1 MPIGVPK
8 DTFFSAYYRARTPEF
23 LLEPKA
29 YGLWVDFFSQYLL
42 MKERAPV
49 IVRIL
54 LNRVITQQV
63 RRAFAAKEGFSYSK
77 LIHNLIQ
84 IGLLYFIYENMSIFS
99 VYIHDLFL
107 ILKFEKKNGFLSF
120 IIFDPEP
127 EEVVFL
133 CILSMFYIFN
143 KKVLTLS
150 VLWKNRTH
158 DAPISLF
165 HYEWYACDN
174 NDKIFLILI
183 VRAYCGDSFERI
195 KSIEILLIQKG
206 EIFVIVLSTGATERY
221 ILFLYP
227 FLDYMRPKT
236 RNDKKKKI
244 TIRFQIE
251 KLQSFR
257 FVRGD
262 KKRGTIY
269 L

>member
-1 MPIGVPK
+1 M
-8 DTFFSAYYRARTPEF
+8 DFF
-23 LLEPKA
+23 LL
-29 YGLWVDFFSQYLL
+29 L
-42 MKERAPV
+42 
-49 IVRIL
+49 
-54 LNRVITQQV
+54 
-63 RRAFAAKEGFSYSK
+63 
-77 LIHNLIQ
+77 
-84 IGLLYFIYENMSIFS
+84 
-99 VYIHDLFL
+99 
-107 ILKFEKKNGFLSF
+107 
-120 IIFDPEP
+120 IFDPEP
-127 EEVVFL
+127 EEV
-133 CILSMFYIFN
+133 
-143 KKVLTLS
+143 
-150 VLWKNRTH
+150 
-158 DAPISLF
+158 
-165 HYEWYACDN
+165 WYACDN

-183 VRAYCGDSFERI
+183 KRRRI

-244 TIRFQIE
+244 TIKGFSFFFELGLRRFQIE

>member
-1 MPIGVPK
+1 M
-8 DTFFSAYYRARTPEF
+8 DFF
-23 LLEPKA
+23 LL
-29 YGLWVDFFSQYLL
+29 L
-42 MKERAPV
+42 
-49 IVRIL
+49 
-54 LNRVITQQV
+54 
-63 RRAFAAKEGFSYSK
+63 
-77 LIHNLIQ
+77 
-84 IGLLYFIYENMSIFS
+84 
-99 VYIHDLFL
+99 
-107 ILKFEKKNGFLSF
+107 
-120 IIFDPEP
+120 IFDPEP

-143 KKVLTLS
+143 KK
-150 VLWKNRTH
+150 
-158 DAPISLF
+158 
-165 HYEWYACDN
+165 
-174 NDKIFLILI
+174 
-183 VRAYCGDSFERI
+183 RI

-244 TIRFQIE
+244 TIKGFSFFFELGLRRFQIE

>member
-1 MPIGVPK
+1 M
-8 DTFFSAYYRARTPEF
+8 DS
-23 LLEPKA
+23 
-29 YGLWVDFFSQYLL
+29 SQYLL

-49 IVRIL
+49 GAHLR

-63 RRAFAAKEGFSYSK
+63 RRAFGFSYSK

-99 VYIHDLFL
+99 V
-107 ILKFEKKNGFLSF
+107 
-120 IIFDPEP
+120 
-127 EEVVFL
+127 
-133 CILSMFYIFN
+133 ILSI
-143 KKVLTLS
+143 LTLS

-183 VRAYCGDSFERI
+183 VRAYCGDSFEKEEEI

-236 RNDKKKKI
+236 RNDKKWGDRLK
-244 TIRFQIE
+244 RFQIE

>member
-1 MPIGVPK
+1 M
-8 DTFFSAYYRARTPEF
+8 DFF
-23 LLEPKA
+23 LL
-29 YGLWVDFFSQYLL
+29 L
-42 MKERAPV
+42 
-49 IVRIL
+49 
-54 LNRVITQQV
+54 
-63 RRAFAAKEGFSYSK
+63 
-77 LIHNLIQ
+77 
-84 IGLLYFIYENMSIFS
+84 
-99 VYIHDLFL
+99 
-107 ILKFEKKNGFLSF
+107 
-120 IIFDPEP
+120 IFDPEP

-143 KKVLTLS
+143 KK
-150 VLWKNRTH
+150 
-158 DAPISLF
+158 
-165 HYEWYACDN
+165 
-174 NDKIFLILI
+174 
-183 VRAYCGDSFERI
+183 RI

-236 RNDKKKKI
+236 RNDKKWGDRLK
-244 TIRFQIE
+244 RFQIE

>member
-1 MPIGVPK
+1 M
-8 DTFFSAYYRARTPEF
+8 DFF
-23 LLEPKA
+23 LL
-29 YGLWVDFFSQYLL
+29 L
-42 MKERAPV
+42 
-49 IVRIL
+49 
-54 LNRVITQQV
+54 
-63 RRAFAAKEGFSYSK
+63 
-77 LIHNLIQ
+77 
-84 IGLLYFIYENMSIFS
+84 
-99 VYIHDLFL
+99 
-107 ILKFEKKNGFLSF
+107 
-120 IIFDPEP
+120 IFDPEP
-127 EEVVFL
+127 EEV
-133 CILSMFYIFN
+133 
-143 KKVLTLS
+143 
-150 VLWKNRTH
+150 
-158 DAPISLF
+158 
-165 HYEWYACDN
+165 WYACDN

-183 VRAYCGDSFERI
+183 FLT
-195 KSIEILLIQKG
+195 KKIQKG

>member
-1 MPIGVPK
+1 M
-8 DTFFSAYYRARTPEF
+8 DFF
-23 LLEPKA
+23 LL
-29 YGLWVDFFSQYLL
+29 L
-42 MKERAPV
+42 
-49 IVRIL
+49 
-54 LNRVITQQV
+54 
-63 RRAFAAKEGFSYSK
+63 
-77 LIHNLIQ
+77 
-84 IGLLYFIYENMSIFS
+84 
-99 VYIHDLFL
+99 
-107 ILKFEKKNGFLSF
+107 
-120 IIFDPEP
+120 IFDPEP

-143 KKVLTLS
+143 KK
-150 VLWKNRTH
+150 
-158 DAPISLF
+158 
-165 HYEWYACDN
+165 
-174 NDKIFLILI
+174 
-183 VRAYCGDSFERI
+183 RI

-221 ILFLYP
+221 SFFYSLYP

>member
-1 MPIGVPK
+1 M
-8 DTFFSAYYRARTPEF
+8 DFF
-23 LLEPKA
+23 LL
-29 YGLWVDFFSQYLL
+29 L
-42 MKERAPV
+42 
-49 IVRIL
+49 
-54 LNRVITQQV
+54 
-63 RRAFAAKEGFSYSK
+63 
-77 LIHNLIQ
+77 
-84 IGLLYFIYENMSIFS
+84 
-99 VYIHDLFL
+99 
-107 ILKFEKKNGFLSF
+107 
-120 IIFDPEP
+120 IFDPEP

-143 KKVLTLS
+143 KK
-150 VLWKNRTH
+150 
-158 DAPISLF
+158 
-165 HYEWYACDN
+165 
-174 NDKIFLILI
+174 
-183 VRAYCGDSFERI
+183 RI

-244 TIRFQIE
+244 TISIKVGKGFSFFFVNQKRNITQSKIQLIPTLRFQIE

>member
-1 MPIGVPK
+1 M
-8 DTFFSAYYRARTPEF
+8 DFF
-23 LLEPKA
+23 LL
-29 YGLWVDFFSQYLL
+29 L
-42 MKERAPV
+42 
-49 IVRIL
+49 
-54 LNRVITQQV
+54 
-63 RRAFAAKEGFSYSK
+63 
-77 LIHNLIQ
+77 
-84 IGLLYFIYENMSIFS
+84 
-99 VYIHDLFL
+99 
-107 ILKFEKKNGFLSF
+107 
-120 IIFDPEP
+120 IFDPEP

-143 KKVLTLS
+143 KK
-150 VLWKNRTH
+150 
-158 DAPISLF
+158 
-165 HYEWYACDN
+165 
-174 NDKIFLILI
+174 
-183 VRAYCGDSFERI
+183 RI
-195 KSIEILLIQKG
+195 KSKEILLIQKG

>member
-1 MPIGVPK
+1 M
-8 DTFFSAYYRARTPEF
+8 DFF
-23 LLEPKA
+23 LL
-29 YGLWVDFFSQYLL
+29 L
-42 MKERAPV
+42 
-49 IVRIL
+49 
-54 LNRVITQQV
+54 
-63 RRAFAAKEGFSYSK
+63 
-77 LIHNLIQ
+77 
-84 IGLLYFIYENMSIFS
+84 
-99 VYIHDLFL
+99 
-107 ILKFEKKNGFLSF
+107 
-120 IIFDPEP
+120 IFDPEP

-133 CILSMFYIFN
+133 CILSIIF
-143 KKVLTLS
+143 TLS

-183 VRAYCGDSFERI
+183 KRRRI

-244 TIRFQIE
+244 TIALSSVCNKELGLRRFQIE

>member
-1 MPIGVPK
+1 M
-8 DTFFSAYYRARTPEF
+8 DFF
-23 LLEPKA
+23 LL
-29 YGLWVDFFSQYLL
+29 L
-42 MKERAPV
+42 
-49 IVRIL
+49 
-54 LNRVITQQV
+54 
-63 RRAFAAKEGFSYSK
+63 
-77 LIHNLIQ
+77 
-84 IGLLYFIYENMSIFS
+84 
-99 VYIHDLFL
+99 
-107 ILKFEKKNGFLSF
+107 
-120 IIFDPEP
+120 IFDPEP
-127 EEVVFL
+127 EEV
-133 CILSMFYIFN
+133 
-143 KKVLTLS
+143 
-150 VLWKNRTH
+150 
-158 DAPISLF
+158 
-165 HYEWYACDN
+165 WYACDN

-183 VRAYCGDSFERI
+183 KRRRI

>member
-1 MPIGVPK
+1 M
-8 DTFFSAYYRARTPEF
+8 DFF
-23 LLEPKA
+23 LL
-29 YGLWVDFFSQYLL
+29 L
-42 MKERAPV
+42 
-49 IVRIL
+49 
-54 LNRVITQQV
+54 
-63 RRAFAAKEGFSYSK
+63 
-77 LIHNLIQ
+77 
-84 IGLLYFIYENMSIFS
+84 
-99 VYIHDLFL
+99 
-107 ILKFEKKNGFLSF
+107 
-120 IIFDPEP
+120 IFDPEP

-143 KKVLTLS
+143 KK
-150 VLWKNRTH
+150 
-158 DAPISLF
+158 
-165 HYEWYACDN
+165 
-174 NDKIFLILI
+174 
-183 VRAYCGDSFERI
+183 RI

-244 TIRFQIE
+244 TIALLLELGLRRFQIE

>member
-1 MPIGVPK
+1 M
-8 DTFFSAYYRARTPEF
+8 DFF
-23 LLEPKA
+23 LL
-29 YGLWVDFFSQYLL
+29 L
-42 MKERAPV
+42 
-49 IVRIL
+49 
-54 LNRVITQQV
+54 
-63 RRAFAAKEGFSYSK
+63 
-77 LIHNLIQ
+77 
-84 IGLLYFIYENMSIFS
+84 
-99 VYIHDLFL
+99 
-107 ILKFEKKNGFLSF
+107 
-120 IIFDPEP
+120 IFDPEP
-127 EEVVFL
+127 ESS
-133 CILSMFYIFN
+133 LS
-143 KKVLTLS
+143 L
-150 VLWKNRTH
+150 
-158 DAPISLF
+158 
-165 HYEWYACDN
+165 WYACDN

-183 VRAYCGDSFERI
+183 KRRRI

-244 TIRFQIE
+244 TIKGFSFFFELGLRRFQIE

>member
-1 MPIGVPK
+1 M
-8 DTFFSAYYRARTPEF
+8 DFF
-23 LLEPKA
+23 LL
-29 YGLWVDFFSQYLL
+29 L
-42 MKERAPV
+42 
-49 IVRIL
+49 
-54 LNRVITQQV
+54 
-63 RRAFAAKEGFSYSK
+63 
-77 LIHNLIQ
+77 
-84 IGLLYFIYENMSIFS
+84 
-99 VYIHDLFL
+99 
-107 ILKFEKKNGFLSF
+107 
-120 IIFDPEP
+120 IFDPEP
-127 EEVVFL
+127 EEV
-133 CILSMFYIFN
+133 
-143 KKVLTLS
+143 
-150 VLWKNRTH
+150 
-158 DAPISLF
+158 
-165 HYEWYACDN
+165 WYACDN

-183 VRAYCGDSFERI
+183 KRRRI

-244 TIRFQIE
+244 TIKGFSFFFLRFQIE

>member
-1 MPIGVPK
+1 M
-8 DTFFSAYYRARTPEF
+8 DFF
-23 LLEPKA
+23 LL
-29 YGLWVDFFSQYLL
+29 L
-42 MKERAPV
+42 
-49 IVRIL
+49 
-54 LNRVITQQV
+54 
-63 RRAFAAKEGFSYSK
+63 
-77 LIHNLIQ
+77 
-84 IGLLYFIYENMSIFS
+84 
-99 VYIHDLFL
+99 
-107 ILKFEKKNGFLSF
+107 
-120 IIFDPEP
+120 IFDPEP
-127 EEVVFL
+127 EEV
-133 CILSMFYIFN
+133 
-143 KKVLTLS
+143 
-150 VLWKNRTH
+150 
-158 DAPISLF
+158 
-165 HYEWYACDN
+165 WYACDN

-183 VRAYCGDSFERI
+183 NRRI

>member
-1 MPIGVPK
+1 M
-8 DTFFSAYYRARTPEF
+8 DFF
-23 LLEPKA
+23 LL
-29 YGLWVDFFSQYLL
+29 L
-42 MKERAPV
+42 
-49 IVRIL
+49 
-54 LNRVITQQV
+54 
-63 RRAFAAKEGFSYSK
+63 
-77 LIHNLIQ
+77 
-84 IGLLYFIYENMSIFS
+84 
-99 VYIHDLFL
+99 
-107 ILKFEKKNGFLSF
+107 
-120 IIFDPEP
+120 IFDPEP

-143 KKVLTLS
+143 KKKKK
-150 VLWKNRTH
+150 KN
-158 DAPISLF
+158 L
-165 HYEWYACDN
+165 
-174 NDKIFLILI
+174 
-183 VRAYCGDSFERI
+183 

-206 EIFVIVLSTGATERY
+206 EIFVIVLSTGATED
-221 ILFLYP
+221 ILYP

>member
-1 MPIGVPK
+1 M
-8 DTFFSAYYRARTPEF
+8 DFF
-23 LLEPKA
+23 LL
-29 YGLWVDFFSQYLL
+29 L
-42 MKERAPV
+42 
-49 IVRIL
+49 
-54 LNRVITQQV
+54 
-63 RRAFAAKEGFSYSK
+63 
-77 LIHNLIQ
+77 
-84 IGLLYFIYENMSIFS
+84 
-99 VYIHDLFL
+99 
-107 ILKFEKKNGFLSF
+107 
-120 IIFDPEP
+120 IFDPEP

-143 KKVLTLS
+143 KNGML
-150 VLWKNRTH
+150 
-158 DAPISLF
+158 A
-165 HYEWYACDN
+165 DN

-183 VRAYCGDSFERI
+183 KRRRI